1 MSYLNTLSSEQR
13 KNVDYI
19 IKRMNAEG
27 ITNPY
32 VQAGILA
39 VISKESS
46 FLPKSER
53 SYANTSNSRIRKIF
67 SRTKNL
73 SEAQLTAIKKDPK
86 KFFDLVYDGKIGN
99 GSGEGYKFRGRGLN
113 QLTGRANYEKFN
125 KDTSVDIVKNP
136 DKVND
141 FPVAVDVVLG
151 YFKHRFTQA
160 GNKLSDYGM
169 KDMNDAK
176 NIAQGV
182 GIAYHANTGWGKS
195 KAQIDNETTGGH
207 KKAVDR
213 APDFVP
219 LTKSLSGKSVS
230 GGGKKKVLIALGVSV
245 LIVGTYLIL
254 RETGVIKK
262 RKTK

>member
-1 MSYLNTLSSEQR
+1 MSYVDTLSTEQR

-39 VISKESS
+39 VLSKESS
-46 FLPKSER
+46 FIPKSET
-53 SYANTSNSRIRKIF
+53 SYANTSNDRIRKIF
-67 SRTKNL
+67 SRTKSL
-73 SEAQLTAIKKDPK
+73 SDAQLTAIKKDPK

-99 GSGEGYKFRGRGLN
+99 KTGEGYKFRGRGLN
-113 QLTGRANYEKFN
+113 QLTGRANYEKLN
-125 KDTSVDIVKNP
+125 QYTNTDIVKNP

-160 GNKLSDYGM
+160 GNKLAEYGM

-176 NIAQGV
+176 NIESGV
-182 GIAYHANTGWGKS
+182 GVAYHANTGWGKTKS
-195 KAQIDNETTGGH
+195 QIDNETTGGH

-213 APDFVP
+213 APDFVT
-219 LTKSLSGKSVS
+219 LTKSLSGQAV
-230 GGGKKKVLIALGVSV
+230 GGDVKKKVLIALGVSV